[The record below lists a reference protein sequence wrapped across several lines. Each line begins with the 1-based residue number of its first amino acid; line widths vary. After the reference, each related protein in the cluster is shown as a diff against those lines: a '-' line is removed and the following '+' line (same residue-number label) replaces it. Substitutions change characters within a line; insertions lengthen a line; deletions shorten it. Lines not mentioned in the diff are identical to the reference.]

1 MGIGPNRIF
10 ALLREM
16 GILMTGKIQ
25 KNLPYQE
32 YQYRGC
38 FTVVESTVLVKGK
51 TWLRFTPRLTGK
63 GQ

>member
-1 MGIGPNRIF
+1 MVGGGGGESWSDGVQSIF
-10 ALLREM
+10 YFGLV
-16 GILMTGKIQ
+16 GCGH
-25 KNLPYQE
+25 
-32 YQYRGC
+32 QYRGC